1 MKLQMQSVHFDADK
15 KLLEFIQK
23 KMDKLDT
30 FYDKIID
37 GDVILRLDND
47 DQKGNKVVNLKIS
60 IPGTVL
66 IAKEN
71 ADTFEEAIDEGV
83 ENLKNQL
90 KKTKEKIMG
99 R

>member
-15 KLLEFIQK
+15 KLLDFIQK

-37 GDVILRLDND
+37 GDVILKLDND
-47 DQKGNKVVNLKIS
+47 DERGNKVVNLKIN
-60 IPGTVL
+60 IPGITL

-71 ADTFEEAIDEGV
+71 GGTFEEAVDAGV
-83 ENLKNQL
+83 DNLKNQL

>member
-15 KLLEFIQK
+15 KLLDFIQK

-37 GDVILRLDND
+37 GDVILRIDND
-47 DQKGNKVVNLKIS
+47 DEKGNKAVNLKIN
-60 IPGTVL
+60 IPGTTL

-71 ADTFEEAIDEGV
+71 AETFEEAIDEGV

-90 KKTKEKIMG
+90 KKTKEKMSS

>member
-15 KLLEFIQK
+15 KLLDFIQK

>member
-15 KLLEFIQK
+15 KLLDFIQK

-47 DQKGNKVVNLKIS
+47 DQKGNKVVNLKIN

-71 ADTFEEAIDEGV
+71 AETFEEAVDEGV

>member
-60 IPGTVL
+60 IPGTTL

>member
-15 KLLEFIQK
+15 KLLDFIQK

-71 ADTFEEAIDEGV
+71 GDTFEEAIDEGV